1 MRVGLVPLLYDEY
14 NYGGV
19 LQFYALQR
27 ILKSNN
33 IKCDIIFFDNDE
45 KAFCPELPVRKKFLL
60 NIKIAIYKIIYG
72 KSSATEKKIIEENI
86 KKRKLKIDA
95 FKQVNYSQVVN
106 ETSIS
111 YSEYDAIVC
120 GSDQIWNP
128 NWARRRCFLE
138 FVPDDINKIIYA
150 ASLGCESM
158 SKEQKAQFEP
168 RIERLQYVSVR
179 EQSGKAILDSFIK
192 NKEIEIVLD
201 PTLLLLP
208 EDWDDIV
215 IDPNEKGYVFTYF
228 LGKYDDKI
236 NYIWKFAKEKE
247 LQIVNIPFASG
258 EKNDD
263 VCFGDIQI
271 KDADPGEFIGLIKNA
286 EYIFTD
292 SFHACVFSVLFKK
305 EFYAFQRDN
314 SKQMQGRIK
323 TLLHN
328 FNLPD
333 RFIELGIN
341 LDMVSS
347 IDYQNNDMIQEELR
361 RESLTFLLDSIKDK
375 SNLVKK

>member
-1 MRVGLVPLLYDEY
+1 MKVGLVPLLYNEY

-33 IKCDIIFFDNDE
+33 IECDIIFFNNDE
-45 KAFCPELPVRKKFLL
+45 KVSYYELPAGKKILL
-60 NIKIAIYKIIYG
+60 NVKIAIYGCFDG
-72 KSSATEKKIIEENI
+72 KSNIIDENI
-86 KKRKLKIDA
+86 RKRKLKIDE
-95 FKQVNYSQVVN
+95 FKRQYYSTVIN
-106 ETSIS
+106 ETNIS

-138 FVPDDINKIIYA
+138 FVPDEINKVIYA

-168 RIERLQYVSVR
+168 RIERLQYISVR

-192 NKEIEIVLD
+192 DKDIKVVLD

-208 EDWDDIV
+208 EDWNNIV
-215 IDPNEKGYVFTYF
+215 VEPKEKGYVFTYF

-236 NYIWKFAKEKE
+236 DYIGEFAKRKGVK
-247 LQIVNIPFASG
+247 IINIPFASG
-258 EKNDD
+258 EKKDD
-263 VCFGDIQI
+263 VCFGDFQI
-271 KDADPGEFIGLIKNA
+271 KDADPGEFIGIIKNA

-314 SKQMQGRIK
+314 SKKMQGRIN

-333 RFIELGIN
+333 RFIEVGSD
-341 LDMVSS
+341 LDMISS
-347 IDYQNNDMIQEELR
+347 IDYQNNDVIHKSLR
-361 RESLTFLLDSIKDK
+361 RDSLAFLLDSINDK
-375 SNLVKK
+375 SNLVK

>member
-1 MRVGLVPLLYDEY
+1 MKVGLVPLLYDEY

-33 IKCDIIFFDNDE
+33 IECDIIFFNNDE
-45 KAFCPELPVRKKFLL
+45 KVSYYELPAGKKILL
-60 NIKIAIYKIIYG
+60 NVKIAIYGCFDG
-72 KSSATEKKIIEENI
+72 KSNIIDENI
-86 KKRKLKIDA
+86 RKRKLKIDE
-95 FKQVNYSQVVN
+95 FKRQYYSPVIN
-106 ETSIS
+106 ETNIS

-138 FVPDDINKIIYA
+138 FVPDEINKVIYA

-192 NKEIEIVLD
+192 DKDIKVVLD

-208 EDWDDIV
+208 EDWNNIV
-215 IDPNEKGYVFTYF
+215 VEPKEKGYVFTYF

-236 NYIWKFAKEKE
+236 EYIGEFAKRKV
-247 LQIVNIPFASG
+247 LKIINIPFASG

-263 VCFGDIQI
+263 VCFGDLQI

-314 SKQMQGRIK
+314 SKKMQGRIN

-333 RFIELGIN
+333 RFIEVGTD
-341 LDMVSS
+341 LDMISS
-347 IDYQNNDMIQEELR
+347 IDYQNNDMIQESLR
-361 RESLTFLLDSIKDK
+361 GNSLDFLLDSINDK
-375 SNLVKK
+375 SNLVK

>member
-1 MRVGLVPLLYDEY
+1 MKVGLVPLLYNEY

-33 IKCDIIFFDNDE
+33 IECDIIFFNNDE
-45 KAFCPELPVRKKFLL
+45 KVSYYELPAGKKILL
-60 NIKIAIYKIIYG
+60 NVKIAIYGCFDG
-72 KSSATEKKIIEENI
+72 KSNIIDENI
-86 KKRKLKIDA
+86 RKRKLKIDE
-95 FKQVNYSQVVN
+95 FKRQYYSPVIN
-106 ETSIS
+106 ETNIS

-138 FVPDDINKIIYA
+138 FVPDEINKVIYA

-192 NKEIEIVLD
+192 DKDIKVVLD

-208 EDWDDIV
+208 EDWNNIV
-215 IDPNEKGYVFTYF
+215 VEPKEKGYVFTYF

-236 NYIWKFAKEKE
+236 EYIGEFSKMKGLK
-247 LQIVNIPFASG
+247 IINVPFASG

-263 VCFGDIQI
+263 VCFGDLQI

-314 SKQMQGRIK
+314 SKKMQGRIN

-328 FNLPD
+328 FDLPD
-333 RFIELGIN
+333 RFIEVGTD
-341 LDMVSS
+341 LDMISP
-347 IDYQNNDMIQEELR
+347 IDYQNNDMIQESLR
-361 RESLTFLLDSIKDK
+361 RDSLAFLLDSINDK
-375 SNLVKK
+375 FNLVK

>member
-1 MRVGLVPLLYDEY
+1 MKVGLVPLLYNEY

-27 ILKSNN
+27 ILKSKN
-33 IKCDIIFFDNDE
+33 IECEILFLNNDE
-45 KAFCPELPVRKKFLL
+45 KVSYYELPAMKKILL
-60 NIKIAIYKIIYG
+60 NVKIAIYSCFDG
-72 KSSATEKKIIEENI
+72 KSNIIDENI
-86 KKRKLKIDA
+86 RKRKLKIDE
-95 FKQVNYSQVVN
+95 FKRQYYSPVIN
-106 ETSIS
+106 ETNIS

-138 FVPDDINKIIYA
+138 FVPDNINKVIYA

-192 NKEIEIVLD
+192 DKDIKVVLD

-208 EDWDDIV
+208 EDWKNIV
-215 IDPNEKGYVFTYF
+215 VEPKEKGYVFTYF

-236 NYIWKFAKEKE
+236 DYIGEFAKRKG
-247 LQIVNIPFASG
+247 LKIINIPFASG

-263 VCFGDIQI
+263 VCFGDLQI

-286 EYIFTD
+286 ECIFTD

-314 SKQMQGRIK
+314 SKKMQGRIN

-333 RFIELGIN
+333 RFIEVGTD
-341 LDMVSS
+341 LDMISS
-347 IDYQNNDMIQEELR
+347 IDYQNNDMIQESLR
-361 RESLTFLLDSIKDK
+361 RDSLAFLLDSINDK
-375 SNLVKK
+375 SNLVK

>member
-1 MRVGLVPLLYDEY
+1 MKVGLVPLLYNEY

-27 ILKSNN
+27 ILKSKN
-33 IKCDIIFFDNDE
+33 IECDILFFNNDE
-45 KAFCPELPVRKKFLL
+45 KVSYYELSARKKILL
-60 NIKIAIYKIIYG
+60 NVKIAIYSCFDG
-72 KSSATEKKIIEENI
+72 KSNIIDENI
-86 KKRKLKIDA
+86 RKRKLKIDE
-95 FKQVNYSQVVN
+95 FKRQYYSPVIN
-106 ETSIS
+106 ETNIS

-138 FVPDDINKIIYA
+138 FVPDEINKVIYA

-192 NKEIEIVLD
+192 DKDIKVVLD

-208 EDWDDIV
+208 EDWNNIV
-215 IDPNEKGYVFTYF
+215 AEPKEKGYVFTYF

-236 NYIWKFAKEKE
+236 DYIGEFAKRKG
-247 LQIVNIPFASG
+247 LKIINIPFASG

-263 VCFGDIQI
+263 VCFGDLQI

-314 SKQMQGRIK
+314 SKKMQGRIN

-333 RFIELGIN
+333 RFIEVGAD
-341 LDMVSS
+341 LDMISL
-347 IDYQNNDMIQEELR
+347 IDYQNNDMIQESLR
-361 RESLTFLLDSIKDK
+361 RDSLAFLLDSINDK
-375 SNLVKK
+375 SNLVQ

>member
-1 MRVGLVPLLYDEY
+1 MKVGLVPLLYNEY

-27 ILKSNN
+27 ILKSKN
-33 IKCDIIFFDNDE
+33 IECDILFFNNDE
-45 KAFCPELPVRKKFLL
+45 KVSYYELSARKKILL
-60 NIKIAIYKIIYG
+60 NVKIAIYSCFDG
-72 KSSATEKKIIEENI
+72 KSNIIDENI
-86 KKRKLKIDA
+86 RKRKLKIDE
-95 FKQVNYSQVVN
+95 FKRQYYSPVIN
-106 ETSIS
+106 ETNIS

-138 FVPDDINKIIYA
+138 FVPDEINKVIYA

-192 NKEIEIVLD
+192 DKDIKVVLD

-208 EDWDDIV
+208 EDWNNIV
-215 IDPNEKGYVFTYF
+215 AEPKEKGYVFTYF

-236 NYIWKFAKEKE
+236 DYIGEFAKRKG
-247 LQIVNIPFASG
+247 LKIINIPFASG

-263 VCFGDIQI
+263 VCFGDLQI
-271 KDADPGEFIGLIKNA
+271 KDADQGEFIGLIKNA

-314 SKQMQGRIK
+314 SKKMQGRIN

-333 RFIELGIN
+333 RFIEVGAD
-341 LDMVSS
+341 LDMISL
-347 IDYQNNDMIQEELR
+347 IDYQNNDMIQESLR
-361 RESLTFLLDSIKDK
+361 RDSLAFLLDSINDK
-375 SNLVKK
+375 SNLVQ

>member
-1 MRVGLVPLLYDEY
+1 MKVGLVPLLYNEY

-27 ILKSNN
+27 ILKSKN
-33 IKCDIIFFDNDE
+33 IECDILFFNNDE
-45 KAFCPELPVRKKFLL
+45 KVSYYELSARKKILL
-60 NIKIAIYKIIYG
+60 NVKIAIYSCFDG
-72 KSSATEKKIIEENI
+72 KSNIIDENI
-86 KKRKLKIDA
+86 RKRKLKIDE
-95 FKQVNYSQVVN
+95 FKRQYYSPVIN
-106 ETSIS
+106 ETNIS

-138 FVPDDINKIIYA
+138 FVPDEINKVIYA

-192 NKEIEIVLD
+192 DKDIKVVLD

-208 EDWDDIV
+208 EDWNNIV
-215 IDPNEKGYVFTYF
+215 AEPKEKGYVFTYF

-236 NYIWKFAKEKE
+236 DYIGEFAKRKG
-247 LQIVNIPFASG
+247 LKIINIPFASC

-263 VCFGDIQI
+263 VCFGDLQI

-314 SKQMQGRIK
+314 SKKMQGRIN

-333 RFIELGIN
+333 RFIEVGAD
-341 LDMVSS
+341 LDMISL
-347 IDYQNNDMIQEELR
+347 IDYQNNDMIQESLR
-361 RESLTFLLDSIKDK
+361 RDSLAFLLDSINDK
-375 SNLVKK
+375 SNLVQ

>member
-1 MRVGLVPLLYDEY
+1 MKVGLVPLLYNEY

-27 ILKSNN
+27 ILKSKN
-33 IKCDIIFFDNDE
+33 IECDILFFNNDE
-45 KAFCPELPVRKKFLL
+45 KVSYYELSARKKILL
-60 NIKIAIYKIIYG
+60 NVKIAIYSCFDG
-72 KSSATEKKIIEENI
+72 KSNIIDENI
-86 KKRKLKIDA
+86 RKRKLKIDE
-95 FKQVNYSQVVN
+95 FKRQYYSPVIN
-106 ETSIS
+106 ETNIF

-138 FVPDDINKIIYA
+138 FVPDEINKVIYA

-192 NKEIEIVLD
+192 DKDIKVVLD

-208 EDWDDIV
+208 EDWNNIV
-215 IDPNEKGYVFTYF
+215 AEPKEKGYVFTYF

-236 NYIWKFAKEKE
+236 DYIGEFAKRKG
-247 LQIVNIPFASG
+247 LKIINIPFASG

-263 VCFGDIQI
+263 VCFGDLQI

-314 SKQMQGRIK
+314 SKKMQGRIN

-333 RFIELGIN
+333 RFIEVGAD
-341 LDMVSS
+341 LDMISL
-347 IDYQNNDMIQEELR
+347 IDYQNNDMIQESLR
-361 RESLTFLLDSIKDK
+361 RDSLAFLLDSINDK
-375 SNLVKK
+375 SNLVQ

>member
-1 MRVGLVPLLYDEY
+1 MKVGLVPLLYNEY

-33 IKCDIIFFDNDE
+33 IECDIIFFNNDE
-45 KAFCPELPVRKKFLL
+45 KVSYYELPAGKKILL
-60 NIKIAIYKIIYG
+60 NVKIAIYGCFDG
-72 KSSATEKKIIEENI
+72 KSNIIDENI
-86 KKRKLKIDA
+86 RKRKLKIDE
-95 FKQVNYSQVVN
+95 FKRQYYSPVIN
-106 ETSIS
+106 ETNIS

-138 FVPDDINKIIYA
+138 FVPDEINKVIYA

-192 NKEIEIVLD
+192 DKDIKVVLD

-208 EDWDDIV
+208 EDWNNIV
-215 IDPNEKGYVFTYF
+215 VEPKEKGYVFTYF

-236 NYIWKFAKEKE
+236 EYIGEFAKRKG
-247 LQIVNIPFASG
+247 LKIINIPFASG

-263 VCFGDIQI
+263 VCFGDLQI

-314 SKQMQGRIK
+314 SKKMQGRIN

-333 RFIELGIN
+333 RFIEVGTD
-341 LDMVSS
+341 LDMISS
-347 IDYQNNDMIQEELR
+347 IDYQNNDMIQESLR
-361 RESLTFLLDSIKDK
+361 GNSLDFLLDSINDK
-375 SNLVKK
+375 SNLVK

>member
-1 MRVGLVPLLYDEY
+1 MKVGLVPLLYDEY

-33 IKCDIIFFDNDE
+33 IECDILFFNNDE
-45 KAFCPELPVRKKFLL
+45 KVSYYELPAGKKILL
-60 NIKIAIYKIIYG
+60 NVKIAIYGCFDG
-72 KSSATEKKIIEENI
+72 KSNIIDENI
-86 KKRKLKIDA
+86 RKRKLKIDE
-95 FKQVNYSQVVN
+95 FKRQYYSPVIN
-106 ETSIS
+106 ETNIS

-138 FVPDDINKIIYA
+138 FVPDEINKVIYA

-192 NKEIEIVLD
+192 DKDIKVVLD

-208 EDWDDIV
+208 EDWNNIV
-215 IDPNEKGYVFTYF
+215 VEPKEKGYVFTYF

-236 NYIWKFAKEKE
+236 EYIGEFAKRKG
-247 LQIVNIPFASG
+247 LKIINIPFASG

-263 VCFGDIQI
+263 VCFGDLQI

-314 SKQMQGRIK
+314 SKKMQGRIN

-333 RFIELGIN
+333 RFIEVGTD
-341 LDMVSS
+341 LDMISS
-347 IDYQNNDMIQEELR
+347 IDYQNNDMIQESLR
-361 RESLTFLLDSIKDK
+361 GNSLDFLLDSINDK
-375 SNLVKK
+375 SNLVK

>member
-1 MRVGLVPLLYDEY
+1 MKVGLVPLLYNEY

-27 ILKSNN
+27 ILKNSN
-33 IKCDIIFFDNDE
+33 IECDIIFFNNDE
-45 KAFCPELPVRKKFLL
+45 KISYFELSIREKMLLNLKRTIYAFFDKKDSIIEK
-60 NIKIAIYKIIYG
+60 NIKI
-72 KSSATEKKIIEENI
+72 
-86 KKRKLKIDA
+86 RKLKIDE
-95 FKQVNYSQVVN
+95 FKRQHYSQLIN
-106 ETSIS
+106 ENNIS
-111 YSEYDAIVC
+111 YSKYDAIVC

-138 FVPDDINKIIYA
+138 FVPDEINKVIYA

-158 SKEQKAQFEP
+158 SKEQRAQFEP

-179 EQSGKAILDSFIK
+179 EQSGKVILDSFIK
-192 NKEIEIVLD
+192 DKDIKVVLD

-208 EDWDDIV
+208 EDWNNIV
-215 IDPNEKGYVFTYF
+215 VEPKEKGYVFTYF

-236 NYIWKFAKEKE
+236 DYIDEFAKRKG
-247 LQIVNIPFASG
+247 LKIINIPFASG

-263 VCFGDIQI
+263 VSFGDLQI

-314 SKQMQGRIK
+314 SKKMQGRIN

-333 RFIELGIN
+333 RFIEVGTD
-341 LDMVSS
+341 LDMILS
-347 IDYQNNDMIQEELR
+347 IDYQNNDMIQAALR
-361 RESLTFLLDSIKDK
+361 RDSLAFLLDSINDK
-375 SNLVKK
+375 FNLVK

>member
-1 MRVGLVPLLYDEY
+1 MKVGLVPLLYNEY

-27 ILKSNN
+27 ILKSKN
-33 IKCDIIFFDNDE
+33 IECDILFFNNDE
-45 KAFCPELPVRKKFLL
+45 KVSYYELSARKKILL
-60 NIKIAIYKIIYG
+60 NVKIAIYSCFDGKRNIID
-72 KSSATEKKIIEENI
+72 ENI
-86 KKRKLKIDA
+86 RKRKLKIDE
-95 FKQVNYSQVVN
+95 FKRQYYSPVIN
-106 ETSIS
+106 ETNIS

-138 FVPDDINKIIYA
+138 FVPDEINKVIYA

-168 RIERLQYVSVR
+168 RIERIQYVSVR

-192 NKEIEIVLD
+192 DKDIKVVLD

-208 EDWDDIV
+208 EDWNNIV
-215 IDPNEKGYVFTYF
+215 VEPKEKGYVFTYF

-236 NYIWKFAKEKE
+236 DYIGEFAKRKG
-247 LQIVNIPFASG
+247 LKIINIPFASG

-263 VCFGDIQI
+263 VCFGDLQI

-314 SKQMQGRIK
+314 SKKMQGRIN

-333 RFIELGIN
+333 RFIEVGAD
-341 LDMVSS
+341 LDMISL
-347 IDYQNNDMIQEELR
+347 IDYQNNDMIQESLR
-361 RESLTFLLDSIKDK
+361 RDSLAFLLDSINDK
-375 SNLVKK
+375 SNLVQ

>member
-1 MRVGLVPLLYDEY
+1 MKVGLVPLLYDEY

-33 IKCDIIFFDNDE
+33 IECDIIFFNNDE
-45 KAFCPELPVRKKFLL
+45 KVSYYELPAGKKILL
-60 NIKIAIYKIIYG
+60 NVKIAIYGCFDG
-72 KSSATEKKIIEENI
+72 KSNIIDENI
-86 KKRKLKIDA
+86 RKRKLKIDE
-95 FKQVNYSQVVN
+95 FKRQYYSPVIN
-106 ETSIS
+106 ETNIS

-138 FVPDDINKIIYA
+138 FVPDEINKVIYA

-192 NKEIEIVLD
+192 DKDIKVVLD

-208 EDWDDIV
+208 EDWNNIV
-215 IDPNEKGYVFTYF
+215 VEPKEKGYVFTYF

-236 NYIWKFAKEKE
+236 EYIGEFAKRKE
-247 LQIVNIPFASG
+247 LKIINIPFASG

-263 VCFGDIQI
+263 VCFGDLQI

-314 SKQMQGRIK
+314 SKKMQGRIN

-333 RFIELGIN
+333 RFIEVGTD
-341 LDMVSS
+341 LDMISS
-347 IDYQNNDMIQEELR
+347 IDYQNNDMIQESLR
-361 RESLTFLLDSIKDK
+361 GNSLDFLLDSINDK
-375 SNLVKK
+375 ANLVK

>member
-1 MRVGLVPLLYDEY
+1 MKVGLVPLLYNEY

-27 ILKSNN
+27 ILKSNG
-33 IKCDIIFFDNDE
+33 IECDIIFFNNDE
-45 KAFCPELPVRKKFLL
+45 KVSYYKLPARKKILL
-60 NIKIAIYKIIYG
+60 NVKIAIYGCFDG
-72 KSSATEKKIIEENI
+72 KSNIIDENI
-86 KKRKLKIDA
+86 RKRKLKIDE
-95 FKQVNYSQVVN
+95 FKRHYYSPVIN
-106 ETSIS
+106 ETNIS

-138 FVPDDINKIIYA
+138 FVPDNINKVIYA

-192 NKEIEIVLD
+192 DKDIKVVLD

-208 EDWDDIV
+208 EDWKNIV
-215 IDPNEKGYVFTYF
+215 VEPKEKGYVFTYF

-236 NYIWKFAKEKE
+236 DYIGEFAKRKG
-247 LQIVNIPFASG
+247 LKIINIPFASG

-263 VCFGDIQI
+263 VCFGDLQI

-314 SKQMQGRIK
+314 SKKMQGRIN

-333 RFIELGIN
+333 RFIEVGSD
-341 LDMVSS
+341 LDMISS
-347 IDYQNNDMIQEELR
+347 IDYQNNDMIQKSLR
-361 RESLTFLLDSIKDK
+361 GDSLDFLLDSINDK
-375 SNLVKK
+375 SNLVK

>member
-1 MRVGLVPLLYDEY
+1 MKVGLVPLLYNEY

-27 ILKSNN
+27 ILKKNN
-33 IKCDIIFFDNDE
+33 IDCDIVFYNNDE
-45 KAFCPELPVRKKFLL
+45 KVSYYELPV
-60 NIKIAIYKIIYG
+60 I
-72 KSSATEKKIIEENI
+72 KKIILKAKIFVVNSINKKQETINNNIENR
-86 KKRKLKIDA
+86 KRKIDE
-95 FKQVNYSQVVN
+95 FKSKYYSHVVN
-106 ETSIS
+106 EGDIQ
-111 YSEYDAIVC
+111 YSKYDAIVC

-138 FVPDDINKIIYA
+138 FVPDEINKVIYA

-168 RIERLQYVSVR
+168 RIERLQYVSLR

-192 NKEIEIVLD
+192 DKDIKVVLD

-208 EDWDDIV
+208 EDWNNIV
-215 IDPNEKGYVFTYF
+215 VEPKEKGYVFTYF

-236 NYIWKFAKEKE
+236 EYIGEFAKRKG
-247 LQIVNIPFASG
+247 LKIINIPFASG

-263 VCFGDIQI
+263 VCFGDVQI

-314 SKQMQGRIK
+314 SKKMQGRIN

-328 FNLPD
+328 FNLPN
-333 RFIELGIN
+333 RFIEVGTD
-341 LDMVSS
+341 LDMISS
-347 IDYQNNDMIQEELR
+347 IDYQNNDMIQESLR
-361 RESLTFLLDSIKDK
+361 GDSLAFLLDSINDK
-375 SNLVKK
+375 SNLVK

>member
-1 MRVGLVPLLYDEY
+1 MKVGLVPLLYNEY

-33 IKCDIIFFDNDE
+33 IECDIIFFNNDE
-45 KAFCPELPVRKKFLL
+45 KVSYYELPAGKKILL
-60 NIKIAIYKIIYG
+60 NVKIAIYGCFDG
-72 KSSATEKKIIEENI
+72 KSNIIDENI
-86 KKRKLKIDA
+86 RKRKLKIDE
-95 FKQVNYSQVVN
+95 FKRQYYSPVIN
-106 ETSIS
+106 ETNIS

-138 FVPDDINKIIYA
+138 FVPDEINKVIYA

-192 NKEIEIVLD
+192 DKDIKVVLD

-208 EDWDDIV
+208 EDWNNIV
-215 IDPNEKGYVFTYF
+215 VEPKEKGYVFTYF

-236 NYIWKFAKEKE
+236 EYIGEFSKRKGLK
-247 LQIVNIPFASG
+247 IINVPFASG

-263 VCFGDIQI
+263 VCFGDLQI

-314 SKQMQGRIK
+314 SKKMQGRIN

-328 FNLPD
+328 FDLPD
-333 RFIELGIN
+333 RFIEAGTD
-341 LDMVSS
+341 LDMISP
-347 IDYQNNDMIQEELR
+347 IDYQNNDMIQESLR
-361 RESLTFLLDSIKDK
+361 RDSLAFLLDSINDK
-375 SNLVKK
+375 FNLVK

>member
-1 MRVGLVPLLYDEY
+1 MKVGLVPLLYNEY

-27 ILKSNN
+27 ILKKNN
-33 IKCDIIFFDNDE
+33 IDCDIVFYNNDE
-45 KAFCPELPVRKKFLL
+45 KVSYYELPV
-60 NIKIAIYKIIYG
+60 
-72 KSSATEKKIIEENI
+72 I
-86 KKRKLKIDA
+86 KKTILKVKIFVANSINKKQETINNNIENRKRKIDE
-95 FKQVNYSQVVN
+95 FKSKYYSHVVN
-106 ETSIS
+106 EGDIQ
-111 YSEYDAIVC
+111 YSKYDAIVC

-138 FVPDDINKIIYA
+138 FVPDEINKVIYA

-158 SKEQKAQFEP
+158 SKEQKTQFEP

-192 NKEIEIVLD
+192 DKDIKVVLD

-208 EDWDDIV
+208 EDWNNIV
-215 IDPNEKGYVFTYF
+215 VEPKEKGYVFTYF

-236 NYIWKFAKEKE
+236 EYIGEFAKRKG
-247 LQIVNIPFASG
+247 LKIINIPFASG
-258 EKNDD
+258 EKHDD
-263 VCFGDIQI
+263 VCFGDLQI

-314 SKQMQGRIK
+314 SKKMQGRIN

-333 RFIELGIN
+333 RFIEVGTD
-341 LDMVSS
+341 LDMISS
-347 IDYQNNDMIQEELR
+347 IDYQNNDMMQ
-361 RESLTFLLDSIKDK
+361 ESLRGDSLAFLLDSINDK
-375 SNLVKK
+375 SNLAK

>member
-1 MRVGLVPLLYDEY
+1 MRVGLVPLLYNEY

-33 IKCDIIFFDNDE
+33 IECDIIFFNNDE
-45 KAFCPELPVRKKFLL
+45 KAFCLELPVRKKILL
-60 NIKIAIYKIIYG
+60 NIKIALYKIIYG
-72 KSSATEKKIIEENI
+72 KHSVTEKNIIEENI

-95 FKQVNYSQVVN
+95 FKQLHYSQVVN
-106 ETSIS
+106 EASIS
-111 YSEYDAIVC
+111 YSDYDAIVC

-138 FVPDDINKIIYA
+138 FVPDEINKVIYA

-168 RIERLQYVSVR
+168 RIERLQYVSLR

-192 NKEIEIVLD
+192 DKDIKVVLD

-208 EDWDDIV
+208 EDWNNIV
-215 IDPNEKGYVFTYF
+215 VEPKEKGYVFTYF

-236 NYIWKFAKEKE
+236 EYIGEFAKRKG
-247 LQIVNIPFASG
+247 LKIINIPFASG

-263 VCFGDIQI
+263 VCFGDLQI

-314 SKQMQGRIK
+314 SKKMQGRIN
-323 TLLHN
+323 TLLYN
-328 FNLPD
+328 FNLPN
-333 RFIELGIN
+333 RFIEVGTD
-341 LDMVSS
+341 LDMISS
-347 IDYQNNDMIQEELR
+347 IDYQNNDMIQESLR
-361 RESLTFLLDSIKDK
+361 GDSLAFLLDSINDK
-375 SNLVKK
+375 SNLVK

>member
-1 MRVGLVPLLYDEY
+1 MKVGLVPLLYNEY

-27 ILKSNN
+27 ILKSKN
-33 IKCDIIFFDNDE
+33 IECDILFFNNDE
-45 KAFCPELPVRKKFLL
+45 KVSYYELSARKKILL
-60 NIKIAIYKIIYG
+60 NVKIAIYSCFDG
-72 KSSATEKKIIEENI
+72 KSNIIDENI
-86 KKRKLKIDA
+86 RKRKLKIDE
-95 FKQVNYSQVVN
+95 FKRQYYSPVIN
-106 ETSIS
+106 ETNIS

-138 FVPDDINKIIYA
+138 FVPDEINKVIYA

-192 NKEIEIVLD
+192 DKDIKVVLD

-208 EDWDDIV
+208 EDWNNIV
-215 IDPNEKGYVFTYF
+215 AEPKEKGYVFTYF

-236 NYIWKFAKEKE
+236 DYIGEFAKRKG
-247 LQIVNIPFASG
+247 LKIINIPFASG

-263 VCFGDIQI
+263 VCFGDLQI

-314 SKQMQGRIK
+314 SKKMQGRIN

-333 RFIELGIN
+333 RFIEVGAD
-341 LDMVSS
+341 LDMISL
-347 IDYQNNDMIQEELR
+347 IDYQNNDMIQESLR
-361 RESLTFLLDSIKDK
+361 RDSLAFLLDSINDK
-375 SNLVKK
+375 SNFVQ